1 MANKISGADAMLK
14 VIESW
19 GVDHAYGYPG
29 GSFDSTMNALHNQQN
44 KIKFIQVR
52 HEEAGA
58 LAASAEAKLTG
69 KIGVCFG
76 SAGPGAIHL
85 LNGLYDARHDHAPVL
100 AIVGQVPLAS
110 MNRDMFQAMD
120 EEPAFLDVAAW
131 AKTAV
136 NAQNLP
142 ELVDEG
148 IRHAYKYHGVS
159 VLVLPKD
166 LGWDEIDDTYIS
178 SARDHMA
185 PIYPDPEPKKIAEI
199 AQLISKAKS
208 PIIYFGRGAGH
219 AADELKAV
227 SEKYKL
233 PLVSSYLGKGI
244 LEDSYP
250 AYMGT
255 TGRVA
260 NKSAFDVAFGA
271 DLLLWVGN
279 DSPFSRALF
288 NPEAKVIQV
297 DIDSEK
303 IGKRHPVEVSILA
316 DAKKTLAALANY
328 GEDLEPTPFYKAAL
342 ADNKNWRDWED
353 SFKDDQSTPIRPEPV
368 FDTLN
373 KTASDKAIFAVDVG
387 NVNIDFERLAN
398 LHGDQKWTTSGQ
410 YATMG
415 YGLPAAI
422 AAKVAYP
429 DRDVYS
435 LNGDGAFAMLM
446 EEILTQVKYN
456 LHIVNIIFSNETLGF
471 IEAEQRDDTNQALS
485 GIDIIPTDWAMACKG
500 LGAKAY
506 TAHTP
511 QEFKDAMAAAKN
523 DNGPVVID
531 VKYTHEMPFTTVY
544 MFLDPETQPKEK
556 VDAFVK
562 KYQAQDLKPF
572 SHFLKEAG
580 EPNPEGFYRPK
591 DGFWTTHRDILGNS
605 ETKP

>member
-1 MANKISGADAMLK
+1 MVNKISGSDAILK

-19 GVDHAYGYPG
+19 GVDHIYGYPG
-29 GSFDSTMNALHNQQN
+29 GSFDSTMNALHNQ
-44 KIKFIQVR
+44 KDKMKFIQVR

-69 KIGVCFG
+69 RIGVCFG
-76 SAGPGAIHL
+76 SAGPGGIHL

-100 AIVGQVPLAS
+100 AIVGQVPTAS
-110 MNRDMFQAMD
+110 INRDMFQAMD
-120 EEPAFLDVAAW
+120 EEPAFLDVACW
-131 AKTAV
+131 AKTAT

-148 IRHAYKYHGVS
+148 IRHAYKYHGVA

-166 LGWDEIDDTYIS
+166 LGWDLIDDTYTS
-178 SARDHMA
+178 SARDYSE
-185 PIYPDPEPKKIAEI
+185 PIYPNPDPTKVEEAIEMIK
-199 AQLISKAKS
+199 KAKS
-208 PIIYFGRGAGH
+208 PIIYFGLGAKK
-219 AADELKAV
+219 AAAELKTV
-227 SEKYKL
+227 SEKFKM

-244 LEDSYP
+244 LPDSYP

-288 NPEAKVIQV
+288 NPAAKVIQI

-303 IGKRHPVEVSILA
+303 IGKRHPVEVALLA
-316 DAKKTLAALANY
+316 DAKKTLAAIAAK
-328 GEDLEPTPFYKAAL
+328 GEETKSSAFYDAAL
-342 ADNKNWRDWED
+342 LDNENWRKWEA
-353 SFKDDQSTPIRPEPV
+353 SFNEDQSVPLRPEPV
-368 FDTLN
+368 FNVINQTV
-373 KTASDKAIFAVDVG
+373 SDKAIFAVDVG
-387 NVNIDFERLAN
+387 NVNIDFERLVN

-446 EEILTQVKYN
+446 EEILVQVKYH

-471 IEAEQRDDTNQALS
+471 IEAEQRDDTNQAMS
-485 GIDIIPTDWAMACKG
+485 GIDIIPTNWAMSCEG
-500 LGAKAY
+500 LGAKSY
-506 TAHTP
+506 TAKTLD
-511 QEFKDAMAAAKN
+511 EFKNAMAAAKN
-523 DNGPVVID
+523 DDGPVVID
-531 VKYTHEMPFTTVY
+531 VKFTHEMPFTTVY
-544 MFLDPETQPKEK
+544 MFLDPETQPQAK
-556 VDAFVK
+556 VDEFIK

-572 SHFLKEAG
+572 THFLKEAG
-580 EPNPEGFYRPK
+580 FANPEDVYRPK

-605 ETKP
+605 ETMP